1 MVLWP
6 SFNRPRG
13 YLHLPPVPDLRHLPS
28 FAAICFVFPSHGSRG
43 YRAFDLL
50 IPRRACGRLMECS
63 IFCVSTKTFFPERED
78 GVLKM
83 GGAGKGRVRKAGAD
97 MIVDHPPIM

>member
-28 FAAICFVFPSHGSRG
+28 FAAICFAFPSHGSRG
-43 YRAFDLL
+43 YRAYDLL
-50 IPRRACGRLMECS
+50 IPRRACDRLTGCS
-63 IFCVSTKTFFPERED
+63 IFCVGTKTLFPVRED
-78 GVLKM
+78 GVLGM
-83 GGAGKGRVRKAGAD
+83 GRAGKRRVGTAGAGMTPVIRR
-97 MIVDHPPIM
+97 